1 MTHTILLI
9 DDEEEIRR
17 FIRLALKAEGLN
29 YVEASTGKEAMSV
42 LKGELPDLVI
52 LDLGLPDFDGYSIL
66 KKIRETSKLPVL
78 ILTARDQEAEK
89 VKLLEG
95 GANDYLTKPFSIKE
109 LVVRVKVLLRDLV
122 PNKRLLAIDYGK
134 LMIDLQKHQVIMD
147 NAPLALSKKEFAL
160 LSMLAQRAQ
169 ELVSQQTLLK
179 QIWGESH
186 VEDSHYLRI
195 VVSQLRK
202 KLSDDA
208 ATPKIIETE
217 PGVGYRFLLLPL
229 NKHFS

>member
-202 KLSDDA
+202 KLSDNA

-229 NKHFS
+229 NKHYS

>member
-89 VKLLEG
+89 IKLLEG

-109 LVVRVKVLLRDLV
+109 LIVRVKVLLRDLV

>member
-89 VKLLEG
+89 IKLLEG

-134 LMIDLQKHQVIMD
+134 LVIDLQKHQVIMD

>member
-17 FIRLALKAEGLN
+17 FIRLALKVEGLN

-52 LDLGLPDFDGYSIL
+52 LNLGLPDFDGYSIL

-89 VKLLEG
+89 IKLLEG

>member
-29 YVEASTGKEAMSV
+29 YVEASTGREAMSV

-89 VKLLEG
+89 IKLLEG

>member
-29 YVEASTGKEAMSV
+29 YMEASTGKEAMSV

-89 VKLLEG
+89 IKLLEG

-109 LVVRVKVLLRDLV
+109 LIVRVKVLLRDLV

-147 NAPLALSKKEFAL
+147 NAPLALSKKEFSL

>member
-29 YVEASTGKEAMSV
+29 YVEASTGREAMSV

-89 VKLLEG
+89 IKLLEG

-134 LMIDLQKHQVIMD
+134 LLIDIQKHQVIMD
-147 NAPLALSKKEFAL
+147 NAPLSLSKKEFAL

>member
-89 VKLLEG
+89 IKLLEG

-208 ATPKIIETE
+208 ATPKIIGTE

>member
-29 YVEASTGKEAMSV
+29 YMEASTGKEAMSV

-89 VKLLEG
+89 IKLLEG

-109 LVVRVKVLLRDLV
+109 LIVRVKVLLRDLV

>member
-89 VKLLEG
+89 IKLLEG

-195 VVSQLRK
+195 VISQLRK

>member
-17 FIRLALKAEGLN
+17 FIRLALKVEGLN

-89 VKLLEG
+89 IKLLEG

>member
-89 VKLLEG
+89 IKLLEG

-109 LVVRVKVLLRDLV
+109 LLVRVKVLLRDLV

>member
-89 VKLLEG
+89 IKLLEG

-229 NKHFS
+229 NRHFS

>member
-29 YVEASTGKEAMSV
+29 YVEASTGKQAMSV

-89 VKLLEG
+89 IKLLEG

>member
-29 YVEASTGKEAMSV
+29 YVEASTGKEAMLV

-89 VKLLEG
+89 IKLLEG

-109 LVVRVKVLLRDLV
+109 LLVRVKVLLRDLV

>member
-89 VKLLEG
+89 IKLLEG